1 VYAVVGNNEIL
12 MSTLMSAYS
21 SSACMYYA
29 VHYVCTLAGVTY
41 RHHLY
46 RISECLVYNTWA
58 VNVQQLVLVVP
69 PQVVRNHKEL

>member
-1 VYAVVGNNEIL
+1 
-12 MSTLMSAYS
+12 
-21 SSACMYYA
+21 MYYA